1 MKNQKIC
8 IIGDGLAGLSTT
20 LTLKNLDLDIDVF
33 YKKTNKLKEDNR
45 TTAISETNFQFL
57 SKQIK
62 LKKKYFWPCK
72 KISLF
77 YENKKEKIN
86 FLNYSGDKKNL
97 MYIFENKKIRSSIL
111 SYLKKCKNVNFFN
124 KNITSVN
131 SKDTSI
137 IFDNKKKH
145 YDLIIL
151 CLGNNSVV
159 YNDLFKS
166 RNIIKDYNEVAIT
179 GLVNHN
185 LKIENPS
192 QYFKLE
198 GPLAILP
205 FKKNKFAFVWSLKKN
220 FYQQHY
226 KKLINLVNFEI
237 ENTYKKI
244 KYKVLNVQNFPI
256 YMNLRTQYS
265 KKNILIFGEGIHS
278 IHPVAGQGFNLVIRD
293 IKKLKD
299 IIANN
304 IKLGLQIKDSLIL
317 EDFYITRSAENNIF
331 GLGIDLTHS
340 FFKNKTFFEPF
351 KTILLKN
358 IGDNK
363 IIKKISSS
371 LSDKGLL

>member
-33 YKKTNKLKEDNR
+33 YKKTNKSKQDNR

-57 SKQIK
+57 SKQMK
-62 LKKKYFWPCK
+62 LKKEYFWPCK

-151 CLGNNSVV
+151 CLGNNSAV

-179 GLVNHN
+179 GIVTHN

-192 QYFKLE
+192 QYFKTE

-205 FKKNKFAFVWSLKKN
+205 FKKNKFSFVWSLKKN

-226 KKLINLVNFEI
+226 KKLINLVNSEI

>member
-33 YKKTNKLKEDNR
+33 YKKTNKFKEDNR

-77 YENKKEKIN
+77 YENKEEKIN
-86 FLNYSGDKKNL
+86 FLNYSGEKKNL

-111 SYLKKCKNVNFFN
+111 SHLKKSKNVKLFN

-131 SKDTSI
+131 SDDTSI
-137 IFDNKKKH
+137 IFDNKKKY

-179 GLVNHN
+179 GIVTHN

-192 QYFKLE
+192 QYFKTE

-205 FKKNKFAFVWSLKKN
+205 FKKNKLSFVWSLQKN
-220 FYQQHY
+220 FYQQNY
-226 KKLINLVNFEI
+226 KKLINLVNSEI
-237 ENTYKKI
+237 ENNYKKI
-244 KYKVLNVQNFPI
+244 KYKVLNLQTFPI

-299 IIANN
+299 IIGNN

-317 EDFYITRSAENNIF
+317 DDFYITRSAENNIF
-331 GLGIDLTHS
+331 GLGINLTHS

-351 KTILLKN
+351 KTTLLKN